1 MKASGHRC
9 TLRLRRN
16 SVDSEAYVRH
26 LCFSQIYR
34 LIDKVRIVIKN
45 ENRENSNCNRSR

>member
-1 MKASGHRC
+1 MKALGHRR
-9 TLRLRRN
+9 TLRLRRDN
-16 SVDSEAYVRH
+16 VDSEAYVRH

-45 ENRENSNCNRSR
+45 ESRENSSCNRSR